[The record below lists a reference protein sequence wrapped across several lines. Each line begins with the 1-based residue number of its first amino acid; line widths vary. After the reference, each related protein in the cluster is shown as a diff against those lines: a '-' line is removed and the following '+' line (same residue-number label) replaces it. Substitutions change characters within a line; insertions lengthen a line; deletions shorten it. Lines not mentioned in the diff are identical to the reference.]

1 MHKEQVNAD
10 EQHEQGYFDGTCNAE
25 GGGDEA
31 GQVTDTRMHKEQVD
45 ADEQHEQ
52 EDLHGDAEE
61 DLDEAGQ
68 VTDTRIH
75 KEQVDA
81 NEQKIRRA
89 KTPLRSSSVSG
100 LIVPEGR
107 WIYIM
112 YAFMSYV

>member
-31 GQVTDTRMHKEQVD
+31 GQVTDTRMHKKEVD

-52 EDLHGDAEE
+52 EDLLGDAEE

-81 NEQKIRRA
+81 DEQNIIR
-89 KTPLRSSSVSG
+89 KTRPCG
-100 LIVPEGR
+100 PAAYQG
-107 WIYIM
+107 
-112 YAFMSYV
+112 